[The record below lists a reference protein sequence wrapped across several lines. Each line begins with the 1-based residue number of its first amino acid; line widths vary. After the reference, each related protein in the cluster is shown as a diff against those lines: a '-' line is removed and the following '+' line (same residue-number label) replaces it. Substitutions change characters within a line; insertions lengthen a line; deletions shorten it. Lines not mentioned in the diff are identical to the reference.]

1 MSSRLVSILAPY
13 LTLYLPDVTFKQLPF
28 IVFGL
33 GTLLG
38 AIVSVFLPE
47 SLGHPLP
54 DTLEDA
60 AKLGTGK
67 SMWSCWS
74 RSKLA
79 EEVRFHQEERMKK
92 WQKFREREK
101 NRF

>member
-33 GTLLG
+33 GTLLA

-60 AKLGTGK
+60 AKLASQSK

-92 WQKFREREK
+92 CDRSH
-101 NRF
+101 

>member
-38 AIVSVFLPE
+38 AIVSAFLPE

-60 AKLGTGK
+60 AKLGTSK

-79 EEVRFHQEERMKK
+79 EEVRFHQEERMLKK
-92 WQKFREREK
+92 
-101 NRF
+101 